1 MTYQKV
7 LAIRVFILENPHKL
21 THNVE
26 APTIQKFII
35 VLADFRHPSPLVVPI
50 ALYMS
55 CSNGRRFH
63 QAGNQEEILLFNYRI
78 GDVVAIS
85 PKALLLVDTD
95 LRLHSHPSR
104 HQQERK
110 QGENFVHF
118 FHFDMSFDFLSAKL

>member
-1 MTYQKV
+1 
-7 LAIRVFILENPHKL
+7 
-21 THNVE
+21 
-26 APTIQKFII
+26 
-35 VLADFRHPSPLVVPI
+35 
-50 ALYMS
+50 MS

-78 GDVVAIS
+78 GYVVAIS
-85 PKALLLVDTD
+85 PKTLLFVDTD
-95 LRLHSHPSR
+95 LGFHRHPSR